1 MPSLD
6 EYDYELPRELIAQY
20 PLSCRSDARLLVVS
34 RRDQSLTHAHVRD
47 VGCYLRAGDYLVLNN
62 TRVVPARLLGY
73 RVRTGGR
80 WSGLFVTSDPAGN
93 WEVMSKTRGTLRPG
107 DTVMLQ
113 DRMAQDAFPLR
124 MLADLGESL
133 WAARPAIEG
142 TPSELLERV
151 GRVPLPPYIRSGE
164 MEASDREYY
173 QTVFAQRPGAIAAPT
188 AGLHFTRELLDQLT
202 RNGIGLCFLT
212 LHVGIGT
219 FRPIKVNRVE
229 EHRMH
234 SEWCE
239 VSAEAVE
246 QLNACRAAGGRIV
259 AVGTTCARALESAA
273 RDGTLRPWQGQTNL
287 FIRPPFTFQATD
299 ALLTN
304 FHLPRSTLLILVRAF
319 GGDALIKRAYQSA
332 IEENYR
338 FFSYGDAM
346 LIV

>member
-6 EYDYELPRELIAQY
+6 DYDYELPRELIAQY
-20 PLSCRSDARLLVVS
+20 ALSCRSDSRLLVVS

-47 VGCYLRAGDYLVLNN
+47 VGSYLKAGDCLVLNN
-62 TRVVPARLLGY
+62 TRVLPARLLGY
-73 RVRTGGR
+73 RLRTGGR
-80 WSGLFVTSDPAGN
+80 WTGLFVASDSAGN
-93 WEVMSKTRGTLRPG
+93 WELMSKTRGKLRPG
-107 DTVMLQ
+107 DMVMLQ
-113 DRMAQDAFPLR
+113 DRRAQDAFPLR

-133 WAARPAIEG
+133 WAARPEAEG
-142 TPSELLERV
+142 TLVELLEHV

-164 MEASDREYY
+164 MESSDREHY

-188 AGLHFTRELLDQLT
+188 AGLHFTRELLDQLVHD
-202 RNGIGLCFLT
+202 GIGVCYLT

-219 FRPIKVNRVE
+219 FRPIKASRVE
-229 EHRMH
+229 DHRMH
-234 SEWCE
+234 GEWCE
-239 VSAEAVE
+239 VSPEAVD

-259 AVGTTCARALESAA
+259 AVGTTCTRALETAA
-273 RDGTLRPWQGQTNL
+273 RDGTLRPWQGETNL

-299 ALLTN
+299 ALMTN